1 MPGKRSYGKQMG
13 SHHWGGRHPKMSPEK
28 IQSERIKLLEQG
40 IKLKKKLA
48 KKGSNLST
56 RDMEEALQFSKKA
69 RALNMAADNIQCS
82 SCHGKVTLE
91 QYAYRKKAHP
101 GERML
106 CTGCAMSM

>member
-1 MPGKRSYGKQMG
+1 
-13 SHHWGGRHPKMSPEK
+13 MSPQQ

-48 KKGSNLST
+48 RKGSNIST
-56 RDMEEALQFSKKA
+56 KDMEEALQFSKKA
-69 RALNMAADNIQCS
+69 QELDTAAAANIQCS
-82 SCHGKVTLE
+82 SCHGKVTPE

-106 CTGCAMSM
+106 CTGCAMSY

>member
-1 MPGKRSYGKQMG
+1 
-13 SHHWGGRHPKMSPEK
+13 MSPEK

-69 RALNMAADNIQCS
+69 RALNMAAAEKISCA
-82 SCHGKVTLE
+82 SCHGKLTPE
-91 QYAYRKKAHP
+91 QYAYRMEAHP